1 MRIAIISDTHDNI
14 FTLKKA
20 LLWINK
26 EKISKIIHCGDITR
40 VDTLREMMDNFKGE
54 IYFVSGEPDDEEFKN
69 AKEVNK
75 HVHICGKVGGFTVDN
90 IKIGFVH
97 TPKDA
102 RKLAES
108 SQFNIVF
115 YGHTHKP
122 WEETINGCK
131 MVNPGNMAGIFYKAT
146 FAVFDIESGN
156 LSLKIVENL

>member
-1 MRIAIISDTHDNI
+1 M
-14 FTLKKA
+14 
-20 LLWINK
+20 
-26 EKISKIIHCGDITR
+26 ISKKDFIIQGKKQDSTVANWIL
-40 VDTLREMMDNFKGE
+40 D
-54 IYFVSGEPDDEEFKN
+54 FVQT
-69 AKEVNK
+69 
-75 HVHICGKVGGFTVDN
+75 VGAGTVDN
-90 IKIGFVH
+90 MKIGFAH

-122 WEETINGCK
+122 WEESINGCK
-131 MVNPGNMAGIFYKAT
+131 MVNPGNMAGVFYKAT